1 MRRRSSSST
10 PRVPSLEVTN
20 IGQMGSLKKILK
32 DHPVIMVLVYADWC
46 GHCQHFKPEWK
57 SLTNLPSRN
66 VPMISIRDDVFNAS
80 PLNNS
85 LKVEGYPT
93 VAVVNT
99 KQNIAVN
106 VPSREKSALS
116 KLLSNASNLS
126 SPPPPGTNL
135 NNLNE
140 ELNIIREARNNNNSN
155 NYNNSNNNS
164 TNNTNKSKGKGK
176 GKAKSF
182 NNIMNS
188 NMSEPMELNSLNENT
203 ESIGSIEPPE
213 AESMNETALEI
224 NMNGGSRGLFDILN
238 TYSGSKA

>member
-1 MRRRSSSST
+1 MAKTKTKKRSMKNRGVKKSVKRRSSGSMSA
-10 PRVPSLEVTN
+10 VPALDVKSLA
-20 IGQMGSLKKILK
+20 QMSSLKTIMKK
-32 DHPVIMVLVYADWC
+32 HPVIMVLVYADWC

-57 SLTNLPSRN
+57 SLANLPSRN

-80 PLNNS
+80 PLNTS

-106 VPSREKSALS
+106 VPNREKATLT

-140 ELNIIREARNNNNSN
+140 EINIIRSARSN
-155 NYNNSNNNS
+155 
-164 TNNTNKSKGKGK
+164 KPK
-176 GKAKSF
+176 KSF
-182 NNIMNS
+182 NNIMN
-188 NMSEPMELNSLNENT
+188 NDILDVPETNSLNENI

-213 AESMNETALEI
+213 PESESNNDASLTL
-224 NMNGGSRGLFDILN
+224 NMNGGAKGLFDILN
-238 TYSGSKA
+238 TYSASKV